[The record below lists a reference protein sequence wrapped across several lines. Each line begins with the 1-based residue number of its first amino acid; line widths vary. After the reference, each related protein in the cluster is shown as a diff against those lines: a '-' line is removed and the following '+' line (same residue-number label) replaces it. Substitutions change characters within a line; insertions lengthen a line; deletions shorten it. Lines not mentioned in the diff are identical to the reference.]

1 MPKCDKYKFE
11 LKKPCSCEKCS
22 YHLNRE
28 VSFNCLLYYLN
39 HEDTS
44 ISITDASHA
53 LNLSRSQYKD
63 KVKSAIDESRASKL
77 DEVIGRGNE
86 FEYVENS
93 DICIVCGKDCE
104 VKKLKF
110 GGIAYCSKK
119 CHDTLPPKIASLM
132 NKLGIDEYTLL
143 YALIAVFSGVKI
155 CEFLEVDAKFLKSWI
170 KRLTGLKIKEIRDI
184 APLQRDL
191 SLEKI
196 QKISVKN
203 RGNSLIFNNDP
214 VFEKVDCFLAM

>member
-28 VSFNCLLYYLN
+28 ASYNCLLYHLD
-39 HEDTS
+39 HEGTA
-44 ISITDASHA
+44 ISITDAAHA

-110 GGIAYCSKK
+110 GGISYCSKK
-119 CHDTLPPKIASLM
+119 CYDTLPPKIASLM
-132 NKLGIDEYTLL
+132 NRLGIDEYTLL
-143 YALIAVFSGVKI
+143 YALIAVFSGAKI

-170 KRLTGLKIKEIRDI
+170 KRLTGLEIKEIRDN

-196 QKISVKN
+196 QRIMIKK

-214 VFEKVDCFLAM
+214 VFEKVCCFLAM